1 MQTPCA
7 TDTPSHAG
15 ARTTSILVA
24 VLLLI
29 LSFASTRSVLAQDST
44 PETLDN
50 QLVDVTDE
58 GTPATGATPEAAA
71 TPQAAGEDTLGT
83 VLMSYEFE
91 EMPPAPLTVRLL
103 RMTLEPG
110 ATVPGHTH
118 PGPEFNYVES
128 GTLTAE
134 VDGTAVVGAEG
145 DEDPTEV
152 TEAQT
157 LDAGEWIMY
166 PAESGMVLANGSEEN
181 VVLLSAVIHPVG
193 SDIDSTIT
201 YTDGQPTDA
210 DFEGVSFVVLGDGLI
225 QQFPAG
231 GATVIVDELVLNDGR
246 SVPGYSGP
254 ALLSKAAGVFAISA
268 TEGAVQVTSSASPQ
282 LQPNAIPGQ
291 EFTLADND
299 AAFFPSGYDAIDL
312 TEDSGIVG
320 FTRLLIQPEGELAN
334 GVATVTTIQPDTT
347 EVADTVDV
355 ATGDGLGVGA
365 LIALNEDTVNVRA
378 EPTTASDIVDTYPVG
393 TQFELVGGPVEAED
407 FVWYEVVGVNNLS
420 DVQGWLVT
428 DFMDVIEPATGV
440 ATGQDDGS
448 AGTGDLATTD
458 DADESVVS
466 ALEGLD
472 IDPEDEEADEALSA
486 LGGLDLDAADAEETP
501 PPVTDLEVGAIV
513 ATVDENLRIRAE
525 ASASGT
531 VIVAVATGTE
541 LEVIGGPEEADG
553 FTWYEVQLV
562 DDATVTGWV
571 ASNFLEVVEG
581 E

>member
-7 TDTPSHAG
+7 TDTPSHAA

-29 LSFASTRSVLAQDST
+29 LSFASTPSVLAQDST

-58 GTPATGATPEAAA
+58 ATPATGATPESAA
-71 TPQAAGEDTLGT
+71 TPQAVAEDTLGT

-91 EMPPAPLTVRLL
+91 EMPPAPLTARLL
-103 RMTLEPG
+103 RITLEPG
-110 ATVPGHTH
+110 ATVPMHTH
-118 PGPEFNYVES
+118 PGPEFNYVVA
-128 GTLTAE
+128 GTLTAQI
-134 VDGTAVVGAEG
+134 DGTAVIGAEG
-145 DEDPTEV
+145 VDEPTEV
-152 TEAQT
+152 TEAQS
-157 LDAGEWIMY
+157 LGAGEWIMY
-166 PAESGMVLANGSEEN
+166 PAESGMNLANEGEEN
-181 VVLLSAVIHPVG
+181 VVLLAAVILPVG
-193 SDIDSTIT
+193 ADIDTTIT
-201 YTDGQPTDA
+201 YTDGEPTDA

-231 GATVIVDELVLNDGR
+231 GATVFVDELVLNDGG

-254 ALLSKAAGVFAISA
+254 ALLSKSAGVFAISA

-299 AAFFPSGYDAIDL
+299 AAFFPAGYESIERA
-312 TEDSGIVG
+312 EDGGIVA
-320 FTRLLIQPEGELAN
+320 FTRLLILPDGELAN
-334 GVATVTTIQPDTT
+334 GVARVTTIQPDSA
-347 EVADTVDV
+347 EVAADVD
-355 ATGDGLGVGA
+355 TGDGLGVGA
-365 LIALNEDTVNVRA
+365 VIALNEDGVRVRA
-378 EPTTASDIVDTYPVG
+378 EASTDSAIVDSYPAG
-393 TQFELVGGPVEAED
+393 TQFELVGGPTEGED
-407 FVWYEVVGVNNLS
+407 FIWYEVVGVGNLS

-428 DFMDVIEPATGV
+428 DFMDVIEPTTGV

-458 DADESVVS
+458 ESVVS

-472 IDPEDEEADEALSA
+472 IDADIAEADEARAA
-486 LGGLDLDAADAEETP
+486 LGGLDLSGADAEDTP

-513 ATVDENLRIRAE
+513 ATVEENLRIRSEPNAGG
-525 ASASGT
+525 AIIS
-531 VIVAVATGTE
+531 AVATGTE
-541 LEVIGGPEEADG
+541 LEVIGGSEEADG

-562 DDATVTGWV
+562 DDAAVTGWV
-571 ASNFLEVVEG
+571 ASNFLEVVTPAG